1 MSKCCGVD
9 FANELRTPHVAPRRD
24 FLLPTA
30 QRIFESTLLRFECCV
45 RTPLRLLLMLLLPA
59 ALLLALLLL
68 VHLLLLLLLLLLLA
82 LLLLVHLLLLLL
94 LLLLLWLWLLLLLLL
109 VGDVIVEQLQSQ
121 SQA

>member
-45 RTPLRLLLMLLLPA
+45 RTPLRLLLIEA
-59 ALLLALLLL
+59 A
-68 VHLLLLLLLLLLLA
+68 
-82 LLLLVHLLLLLL
+82 
-94 LLLLLWLWLLLLLLL
+94 
-109 VGDVIVEQLQSQ
+109 VEDTLKCE
-121 SQA
+121 AELGHGRV